1 VPVALLALTFGSG
14 DVLVKEAVFFSKVA
28 IVTFGGA
35 YAVLS
40 YIAQQAVEV
49 HGWLAA
55 GEMLD
60 GLGMAETTPGPLIQV
75 VQFVG
80 YLGAYRNPGALSPVT
95 AGVMGSIV
103 TTWVTYL
110 PCFLFVLAGAPFAER
125 LRHHRRLQGA
135 MAAVTAAIVGVIL
148 NLAAW
153 FALHTLF
160 GAVAETRWG
169 PVRLLVPDLRTV
181 DWASVALAAG
191 AAVAVLRFRV
201 GMLPAMGASAAL
213 GLVYSLL
220 AIAK

>member
-1 VPVALLALTFGSG
+1 
-14 DVLVKEAVFFSKVA
+14 
-28 IVTFGGA
+28 
-35 YAVLS
+35 
-40 YIAQQAVEV
+40 
-49 HGWLAA
+49 
-55 GEMLD
+55 
-60 GLGMAETTPGPLIQV
+60 
-75 VQFVG
+75 
-80 YLGAYRNPGALSPVT
+80 
-95 AGVMGSIV
+95 
-103 TTWVTYL
+103 
-110 PCFLFVLAGAPFAER
+110 
-125 LRHHRRLQGA
+125 